1 MAQGQV
7 VNISE
12 ASSGDPYRLR
22 KPVFEFADKRARDYN
37 VDTRSAPE
45 ILRSIE
51 QQNAEILQNLGTLNE
66 GAAEEVASC
75 SQPAGAR
82 GNLAWV
88 GSGELAAGHC
98 SEDWEGALDG
108 RA

>member
-1 MAQGQV
+1 MGRKVRAMAQGQV

-66 GAAEEVASC
+66 GAAEEVASSSIKSLWRLFWAC
-75 SQPAGAR
+75 QI
-82 GNLAWV
+82 V
-88 GSGELAAGHC
+88 GFASLI
-98 SEDWEGALDG
+98 
-108 RA
+108 